1 MKIKYLKRT
10 QFFGDYQAC
19 RVIWITTL
27 KGELLVKFTIT
38 DGEGKHLYTIMEPP
52 ESDTFD
58 LSNNVLSLEHL
69 EEIRDLLKA
78 NNPDIEWDITDEEE
92 VIFMLGFFGE
102 CLARRHWLARDSK
115 KDEDVIADYIFD
127 ASDKIVKGECFQTDY
142 FKKEA
147 TEGEI
152 IENYLLPKLL
162 AREEVDTIVLN
173 IARAGQVNSY
183 SIVIQENE

>member
-1 MKIKYLKRT
+1 MKAVNLFGHLADSKIKKSGRKKGEDKI
-10 QFFGDYQAC
+10 FKANAIFGDYQAC

-58 LSNNVLSLEHL
+58 LSNNVLSLEQL

-78 NNPDIEWDITDEEE
+78 NNPEIEWDITDEEE

-115 KDEDVIADYIFD
+115 KNEDVIADYIFD

-142 FKKEA
+142 FKKKQQKVKSSK
-147 TEGEI
+147 TI
-152 IENYLLPKLL
+152 CFLNY
-162 AREEVDTIVLN
+162 
-173 IARAGQVNSY
+173 
-183 SIVIQENE
+183 